1 MNKNQFMD
9 FINFLIE
16 NLAIITAMLS
26 GGVGWFFGGRQKQD
40 IEIKKSNSDAVQ
52 SMQQVYD
59 TFLEDFKQRVADL
72 MMEVVQVKKQNVEL
86 QAQFND
92 IYIQYSKEAEKS
104 LNWERLHT
112 ELAKKYNALEL
123 NYESLK
129 SAHDKLKSAF
139 ETYKKTK

>member
-1 MNKNQFMD
+1 MNKGQLMNTM
-9 FINFLIE
+9 NFLIE
-16 NLAIITAMLS
+16 NAAIITSLL
-26 GGVGWFFGGRQKQD
+26 GGGLGWFLGGRQKQD

-72 MMEVVQVKKQNVEL
+72 MIEVADVKKHNKEL
-86 QAQFND
+86 QTQFND